1 LGYKAPDRNGAE
13 GEMSNLLEHL
23 KEMKSQ
29 AELVDA
35 WQKAFDVAIDLCTDL
50 QKENEHLE
58 YERGVAQGNVTL
70 QMDLRA
76 IAERGLFTL
85 KEECD
90 KLTAKIERLKLQKKD
105 LEEQNYNLTEA
116 CCEEREKYDK
126 LKERVEGECIWA
138 DQSDIEMDGTYETS
152 CDNMWAFTEDGIK
165 ENGITYCPFCGK
177 RIVELT
183 PEEMENA

>member
-1 LGYKAPDRNGAE
+1 
-13 GEMSNLLEHL
+13 MSNLLEHL

-126 LKERVEGECIWA
+126 LKERVEGAPTLELTVIDDSVYA
-138 DQSDIEMDGTYETS
+138 GT
-152 CDNMWAFTEDGIK
+152 TEDGLLEEIK
-165 ENGITYCPFCGK
+165 GAFGDGQGQTIFRT
-177 RIVELT
+177 VALLELT
-183 PEEMENA
+183 PEEMEMNDE